1 MIKII
6 IRLNILPFYDKYK
19 IVNSILYLLDDN
31 SLCET
36 SLMKNLFAVD
46 FQNYKEHKSPITNLK
61 YAHLPYGPVVDKGNN
76 LYNFML
82 EIIILG

>member
-46 FQNYKEHKSPITNLK
+46 FQNYK
-61 YAHLPYGPVVDKGNN
+61 
-76 LYNFML
+76 
-82 EIIILG
+82 